1 MSKEYYKYSLCQV
14 VLVVQL
20 EVDGPGARPV
30 PPGALQDRAEP
41 VVQGLEAQDDEGP
54 VVDVVPRGE
63 RKVRLDPFH
72 LLVQA

>member
-1 MSKEYYKYSLCQV
+1 MEF
-14 VLVVQL
+14 
-20 EVDGPGARPV
+20 EVDGPGPRPV
-30 PPGALQDRAEP
+30 PPGLLQHRGEP
-41 VVQGLEAQDDEGP
+41 RVQGLEAQDDECA